1 MRKNNKLGPEKVIF
15 LAGISIVDDVFP
27 MNLWD
32 QLLDQVDIALN
43 ILWPI
48 IINPPLSEYNMI
60 LVTFYF
66 NSTPMVPPGCKII
79 FHEKPGNTG
88 CGHFMEYPGFTLSPY

>member
-66 NSTPMVPPGCKII
+66 NSTPMVPPGIDGI
-79 FHEKPGNTG
+79 
-88 CGHFMEYPGFTLSPY
+88 YPFSVTMK